1 MRKIKEKRMQSY
13 VLRARKMVQEGKNK
27 EGAEML
33 SEQRILAS
41 GLLKVARE

>member
-27 EGAEML
+27 EDYYDVKLPPIYE
-33 SEQRILAS
+33 SAS
-41 GLLKVARE
+41 L